1 VNDQRI
7 EALYPVTPTQAG
19 MLFHSLYQPE
29 SDVYQIQI
37 VYRIEGVLDEALF
50 ERCWNRALERHAIL
64 RTAFVMDTP
73 DEPLQAVWRK
83 ASIRLERHD
92 LSALSAGE
100 RRERIDAHLEA
111 GRRPFSLDE
120 PPLIRLLLLRE
131 SSCSSLFVWTVHHAL
146 LDGWSKSIVI
156 SELFADYQR
165 EWSGSDGDVAPE
177 SPPPFRDYIAW
188 LQEQNGNEAK
198 AQSFWRDLLRG
209 FLQATPLPVA
219 AGPARSLG
227 PRRADRWNDSAR
239 ERRLSRELTDRIRE
253 FARSNRTT
261 VNVVLQAA
269 WAAVLSRYSGEE
281 DVVFGAT
288 VSTRPPS
295 LAGAETMV
303 GPMLNTVP
311 IRAGIGPPDST
322 RSLLQSLRNQQRA
335 RSPHEATPLSDIQG
349 WSEVSRRAPLFE
361 SVFVFENFPEDAFR
375 SPDGALDVRREFT
388 IQRTNYALE
397 FVVFP
402 EPRLLLLIG
411 FDPHRFDASA
421 VESLLSRIEILI
433 EGMVESPDVPIVDL
447 PMATAE
453 ELSVSFEGSGCERAA
468 LPSVVQMFERE
479 ALRDPDALAL
489 ASSAAPRGGRRA
501 SRSSRC
507 TYGELNAR
515 SNRLAHH
522 LLRRGVGPEAVV
534 GVCVGRSFEMV
545 VGVLGIL
552 KAGGAYLPLDPAYP
566 AERLRYMVEDAGAQ
580 WLLVDGQT
588 KSAFP
593 ALADRTIVLN
603 GDFLPLAGESDGNPA
618 AGASPRDL
626 AYVIYTSG
634 STGMPKGVEVEHRS
648 LSNYIAASADLF
660 DLSPADRVLQ
670 FASLGFD
677 VAAEEIFATLSRG
690 ATLVLRSDEMV
701 GTIDGFLESCRES
714 KITVLDLP
722 TSYWHE
728 LVAEASAGRDL
739 PESLRLV
746 IIGGE
751 SAMPERVARW
761 LELSRGRVRLL
772 NAYGPTE
779 GTVTATF
786 WEAPRVEFKAGS
798 VPIGRPIPNVQVH
811 VLDSGFKP
819 VPTGVVGELWIGGAG
834 VARGYRN
841 RPDLDSER
849 FLPDPF
855 SREGTLYRTGDRGR
869 IVPGGDLEYLGR
881 LDGQVKIRGFRVEV
895 EEIEAALRRV
905 SGVREAVVQARE
917 DASGGKRLVAY
928 IVPESEGAPA
938 RSALRSGLGVSLPD
952 HMVPSDF
959 VFLDALPMTP
969 NGKIDRKGLPAP
981 EQLRSELEDD
991 FVAPRTELEARIVGI
1006 WCEIL
1011 AVERVGV
1018 HDNFF
1023 DLGGH
1028 SLLAM
1033 RLLARVER
1041 EVGAGL
1047 SLAAIFR
1054 SPTVADIA
1062 VMFEEGRSQKAQ
1074 TPSLVP
1080 IQPKGTNPPFYC
1092 VHAETGIVYYRQLA
1106 RLLGADQP
1114 FYGIQSLGLDGRGR
1128 PLETVEEMAAHY
1140 LREIRAFQPEGPY
1153 YLGGHSFGG
1162 KVAFEM
1168 ARQLAAAGQ
1177 RTALLALFDT
1187 ASSPSPPS
1195 APSSSLERVR
1205 RRTSIHVENLRRM
1218 SPRERVPYLID
1229 RWETARSVLSRTSS
1243 RIAESVLHP
1252 LRRAQRRVREA
1263 NIRAARRYVPGH
1275 YEGRVTIFRATER
1288 GAVALLDPHLGWG
1301 ELCGGGVE
1309 VYEVPGAHS
1318 SILLEDSNL
1327 RMLGAKLRVCL
1338 RGVREAERLRS
1349 SSVSR
1354 DALSR

>member
-1 VNDQRI
+1 MNDELI
-7 EALYPVTPTQAG
+7 EALYPATPTQAG

-37 VYRIEGVLDEALF
+37 VYRIEGALDEAVF

-64 RTAFVMDTP
+64 RTAFVMDTR
-73 DEPLQAVWRK
+73 DEPLQAVWKK

-92 LSALSAGE
+92 LTALSAGE
-100 RRERIDAHLEA
+100 RRVRIDAHLEA
-111 GRRPFSLDE
+111 GRRPFSPDA
-120 PPLIRLLLLRE
+120 PPLIRLLLLQE
-131 SSCSSLFVWTVHHAL
+131 SPSSSLFVWTVHHAL

-165 EWSGSDGDVAPE
+165 EASGSDGDFVPE
-177 SPPPFRDYIAW
+177 SPTPFRDYVAW
-188 LQEQNGNEAK
+188 LQEQNRNETK

-209 FLQATPLPVA
+209 FLQATPLPIA
-219 AGPARSLG
+219 PARSPG
-227 PRRADRWNDSAR
+227 PRRADRWNESAR
-239 ERRLSRELTDRIRE
+239 ERRLSRELTDRIRG

-303 GPMLNTVP
+303 GPLLNTVP
-311 IRAGIGPPDST
+311 IRAGIGPADST

-335 RSPHEATPLSDIQG
+335 RSPHETTPLTDILT

-402 EPRLLLLIG
+402 ESRLLLLIG

-421 VESLLSRIEILI
+421 VEVLLSRIEILI
-433 EGMVESPDVPIVDL
+433 EGMVQAPDVPIVDL

-453 ELSVSFEGSGCERAA
+453 ELSLSFEGSRGERAV

-479 ALRDPDALAL
+479 AVRDPDALAL
-489 ASSAAPRGGRRA
+489 ASIAAPGRGRRA
-501 SRSSRC
+501 SRGARC

-522 LLRRGVGPEAVV
+522 LLRRGVGPDAVV

-580 WLLVDGQT
+580 FLLVDGET

-593 ALADRTIVLN
+593 ALADRTIVL
-603 GDFLPLAGESDGNPA
+603 DRSLLPSSGESDENPVT
-618 AGASPRDL
+618 GASPRDL

-648 LSNYIAASADLF
+648 LSNYIAAVADRF
-660 DLSPADRVLQ
+660 NLSPADRVLQ

-690 ATLVLRSDEMV
+690 ATVVLRSDEMI
-701 GTIDGFLESCRES
+701 GSTEGFLERCRES

-728 LVAEASAGRDL
+728 LVAEAANEARDL
-739 PESLRLV
+739 PETLRLV

-761 LELSRGRVRLL
+761 LELSGGRVRLL

-779 GTVTATF
+779 ATVTATF
-786 WEAPRVEFKAGS
+786 WEAPPGEFTAGR
-798 VPIGRPIPNVQVH
+798 VPIGRPIPNVRVH
-811 VLDSGFKP
+811 VLDAALKP
-819 VPTGVVGELWIGGAG
+819 VPPGIVGELWIGGAG

-841 RPDLDSER
+841 RPALNAER

-855 SREGTLYRTGDRGR
+855 SEGGTLYRTGDRGR
-869 IVPGGDLEYLGR
+869 IGPGGDLEYLGR

-895 EEIEAALRRV
+895 GEIEAALRRV
-905 SGVREAVVQARE
+905 SGVREAVVQVRE
-917 DASGGKRLVAY
+917 DASGRKRLAAY

-938 RSALRSGLGVSLPD
+938 RSALRAGLGVSLPD

-969 NGKIDRKGLPAP
+969 NGKIDFKALPAP
-981 EQLRSELEDD
+981 EHFRSELEDD
-991 FVAPRTELEARIVGI
+991 FVAPRTELEARIARI
-1006 WCEIL
+1006 WSEIL
-1011 AVERVGV
+1011 AVDRVGV

-1041 EVGAGL
+1041 DVGAGL

-1054 SPTVADIA
+1054 SPRVADIA
-1062 VMFEEGRSQKAQ
+1062 AIFEEGRSQKAQ
-1074 TPSLVP
+1074 SPSLVP
-1080 IQPKGTNPPFYC
+1080 IQPKGINPPFFC
-1092 VHAETGIVYYRQLA
+1092 VHADSGIVYYRRLA
-1106 RLLGADQP
+1106 RVLGADQP
-1114 FYGIQSLGLDGRGR
+1114 FYGVQSQGLDGRGG

-1168 ARQLAAAGQ
+1168 ARHLAVAGQ
-1177 RTALLALFDT
+1177 RTALLAVFDT
-1187 ASSPSPPS
+1187 AASPSP
-1195 APSSSLERVR
+1195 ASSGASGLELVR
-1205 RRTSIHVENLRRM
+1205 RRTRMHVQTLRHMAARDRM
-1218 SPRERVPYLID
+1218 SYVMGRL
-1229 RWETARSVLSRTSS
+1229 ETVRSILSRTVS
-1243 RIAESVLHP
+1243 RVAEFLLHP

-1263 NIRAARRYVPGH
+1263 NIRAAKRYVPGY
-1275 YEGRVTIFRATER
+1275 YEGRVTVFRATER
-1288 GAVALLDPHLGWG
+1288 GGVTLLDSQLGWG
-1301 ELCGGGVE
+1301 ELCAGGVE
-1309 VYEVPGAHS
+1309 VHEVPGDHS

-1327 RMLGAKLRVCL
+1327 RMLGARLRECL

-1349 SSVSR
+1349 SSISR